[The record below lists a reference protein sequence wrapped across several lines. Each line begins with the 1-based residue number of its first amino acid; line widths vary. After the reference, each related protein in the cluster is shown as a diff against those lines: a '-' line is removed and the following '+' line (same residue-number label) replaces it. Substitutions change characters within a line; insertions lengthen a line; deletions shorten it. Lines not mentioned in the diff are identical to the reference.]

1 MSGGVDSSVAAAL
14 LLEQGFEV
22 IGVTMRLWGGADT
35 DPFGDQRFGGCC
47 SINETE
53 DARRVAEALGVPHYV
68 FNLEKAFTSSVVNNF
83 VEEYLAGRTPNPCVR
98 CNRFIKFDVLLRRAR
113 ELEADFIATGHY
125 ARVEKEETTG
135 RYRLLKGVDPRKDQS
150 YVLYNLNQEHLRWTM
165 LPLGGLSKD
174 LTRQVAVRF
183 GFENSSKPDSQEIC
197 FVEDKDYGRFIAE
210 RRPEAVRGGEI
221 LDDSGNVLGTHRGT
235 AFYTIGQ
242 RKGLGIA
249 APHPLYVTGIDPQR
263 NAVTV
268 GEVDALLAEGAKAD
282 DVNWV
287 SGVPLSPG
295 TKVMVRIRYNAEPVV
310 ATVDESS
317 EDAIVVSFEEAQKAV
332 TPGQSLVLYVG
343 EEVVGGGTIVR
354 SVRTSPALSDLRS

>member
-14 LLEQGFEV
+14 LLERGFEV

-35 DPFGDQRFGGCC
+35 DPFGDRRFGGCC

-53 DARRVAEALGVPHYV
+53 DARRVAEALGIPHYV
-68 FNLEKAFTSSVVNNF
+68 LNLEKAFTSSVVNNF

-165 LPLGGLSKD
+165 LPVGALSKD
-174 LTRQVAVRF
+174 VTRQVAVRY
-183 GFENSSKPDSQEIC
+183 GFENASKPDSQEIC
-197 FVEDKDYGRFIAE
+197 FVEDNDYGRFIAE
-210 RRPEAVRGGEI
+210 RRPEAVRAGEV

-249 APHPLYVTGIDPQR
+249 APRPLYVTEIDPQR

-268 GEVDALLAEGAKAD
+268 GEADALLAEGAEAD

-295 TKVMVRIRYNAEPVV
+295 TKVMARIRYNAEPVV

-317 EDAIVVSFEEAQKAV
+317 EDTIVVSFEEAQKAV
-332 TPGQSLVLYVG
+332 TPGQSLVLYGG
-343 EEVVGGGTIVR
+343 EEVVGGGTILR
-354 SVRTSPALSDLRS
+354 SVRPMPAVSD